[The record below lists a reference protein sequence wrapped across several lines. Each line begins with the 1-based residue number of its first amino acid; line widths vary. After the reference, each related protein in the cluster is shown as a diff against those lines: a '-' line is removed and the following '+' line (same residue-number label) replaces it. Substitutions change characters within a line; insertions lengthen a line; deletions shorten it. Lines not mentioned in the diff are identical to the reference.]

1 MFNAKFINDDFS
13 ISRRKTIGTEHLR
26 LSQGT
31 IYPNAIMSQFS
42 LILGIKIPKQEA
54 ERIYIKQI
62 MLAIVLIT
70 YRIYF
75 TYVDF
80 R

>member
-13 ISRRKTIGTEHLR
+13 ISRRKTIGAEHLR

-42 LILGIKIPKQEA
+42 LILEIKIPKQEA
-54 ERIYIKQI
+54 ERIYFKQI